1 MRIFKIH
8 KLTLFI
14 SFICLV
20 SIPNISFPNKLD
32 RAFKALAE
40 NNFPKA
46 KTLFSDELEENPK
59 NFVAIFGLGQYYYL
73 PRNPEMNIDSTYSK
87 WNYCYINF
95 SKATPDEIELIN
107 QYYKISE
114 KILFQN
120 LHDLCE
126 RAFNSLMSNL
136 SLNNLNRFISK
147 YKIRTALLQKATIMR
162 DDSLLKNLKSEVSIE
177 NLNLFIS
184 NNQSFTRLS
193 TVKQLRDSLEYE
205 RAISIN
211 SIDSYNLFLKNY
223 PNSNWKTKVET
234 LKQNLEYIDVMKEIS
249 IPILEK
255 FINEKVNS
263 PFVLSVIARR
273 DSLTFKKAQ
282 ELNTIENYQNFINTY
297 AFSKYTLAAI
307 DSIDNQN
314 ISKILRSNTSTDEL
328 YKFII
333 ENRSNKNID
342 SVWNRLFDNTIVN
355 KSVSLSEFEAKYN
368 GYPLNI
374 REKIYQIKKNQKNV
388 TVSFKKIPTHI
399 GKYENNLIPVKG
411 YFDLPVFK
419 TNKYE
424 LSELIHS
431 INEQFRKFDYKEIDF
446 KNATE
451 LYQGKYETH
460 LPILDSAFVYNDNCI
475 LSTVS
480 TSEYYGYG
488 NYAEIKNHTV
498 NINTFNND
506 SITLQNSFHHKDLIT
521 KTVGSYIQRMIEL
534 QKWWSHTAG
543 QEGVK
548 SGYFPN
554 MNFSKFSKIDWPYS
568 EDDEELDKEFLLY
581 ISSNSPLELYKTF
594 FITADSIFFF
604 HNPNMAA
611 ISEMSR
617 SYSYGGNF
625 VGFSVEELLP
635 YIKPEGGLKLFIE
648 GRNYS
653 KNKKLNKNKYKYN
666 NLETNQIERDSI
678 KSALTVEWL
687 VYKNQIANV
696 QKYIKRFAPQSD
708 FEKDVDYL
716 ARVKELELV
725 LPTIK
730 NKNYTK
736 YFDKLS
742 TLDNNYFTSPSVKV
756 NLDPKNYDP
765 NTGKWHISY
774 IDSLFIKSEKQ
785 ITIKVAPK
793 FAEKL
798 FNNFNKSVNVVGLY
812 QQLFHKNPI
821 LRKISFVENN
831 EDIYSFDTDLKSI
844 DTNSHFEQ
852 SEKVKFLISP
862 DYQYCVFNQDKYY
875 NERNGLVEGETIS
888 LIDYENGISQITNF
902 NFREI
907 YNYNF
912 DYLGDFLFIST
923 NDGVY
928 NYNLT
933 TKTLTKIEDER
944 LIDIGSISFSH
955 PCLPFQGIICIS
967 GSGKSPEENERIHLK
982 YISLYNSDTKK
993 LFKSIPIDD
1002 DLYIKSFND
1011 IQWKNDGSLNLQLN
1025 QVRKNQVYL
1034 KKFEVDFINSKLLK
1048 L

>member
-8 KLTLFI
+8 KLILFI
-14 SFICLV
+14 LVICLV
-20 SIPNISFPNKLD
+20 STTNISFSNKLD

-73 PRNPEMNIDSTYSK
+73 PQNPEMNIDSTYNK

-297 AFSKYTLAAI
+297 AFSKYTLVAI
-307 DSIDNQN
+307 DSIENQN
-314 ISKILRSNTSTDEL
+314 IYKILRVNTSVDEM

-355 KSVSLSEFEAKYN
+355 KSVSISEFEAKYS

-388 TVSFKKIPTHI
+388 SISFKKITSPFSD
-399 GKYENNLIPVKG
+399 KG
-411 YFDLPVFK
+411 YFELPVFK
-419 TNKYE
+419 TSKDE
-424 LSELIHS
+424 LSTLISS
-431 INEQFRKFDYKEIDF
+431 INQQFKRFDYKEIDI
-446 KNATE
+446 KNAM
-451 LYQGKYETH
+451 QMFKKKYYTH
-460 LPILDSAFVYNDNCI
+460 LSNLDTTFVYDDNCI
-475 LSTVS
+475 LSTVTPS
-480 TSEYYGYG
+480 VHGGSG
-488 NYAEIKNHTV
+488 NFDEIKNYTV
-498 NINTFNND
+498 NTNTYNGD
-506 SITLQNSFHHKDLIT
+506 SITLENSFHHEDLIT
-521 KTVGSYIQRMIEL
+521 KTVGSYIKRLIEL
-534 QKWWSHTAG
+534 QKWPMHSEDDEW
-543 QEGVK
+543 VN
-548 SGYFPN
+548 SGYYPN
-554 MNFSKFSKIDWPYS
+554 MNFSKFTFVRFSPYFFEL
-568 EDDEELDKEFLLY
+568 EDFDKEFPIY
-581 ISSNSPLELYKTF
+581 VSSISPLELYKNF
-594 FITADSIFFF
+594 FITTDSIFFF
-604 HNPNMAA
+604 HNPNMATVTKK
-611 ISEMSR
+611 SR

-635 YIKPEGGLKLFIE
+635 YIKSEGGLKLFLE

-653 KNKKLNKNKYKYN
+653 KNRILNKNKYN
-666 NLETNQIERDSI
+666 NLEANQIERDSI

-696 QKYIKRFAPQSD
+696 QKYIKRFALQSD

-798 FNNFNKSVNVVGLY
+798 SNNFNKSINVVGLY

-831 EDIYSFDTDLKSI
+831 EDIFSFDTDLKSI
-844 DTNSHFEQ
+844 DTNSYFEQ

-1025 QVRKNQVYL
+1025 QVRKNEVYL
-1034 KKFEVDFINSKLLK
+1034 KKFEVDFINGKLLK